1 MEDTKVQV
9 DQPHIQHE
17 VQAKKNHVES
27 DKEMEEISTET
38 NGTPVKDSK
47 KKDENLA
54 RKVNKLLK
62 KTKLFRK
69 RTGES
74 SESLNETPAHKQGKI
89 TWQELEVSDDEKINA
104 IAEKVNTI

>member
-1 MEDTKVQV
+1 
-9 DQPHIQHE
+9 
-17 VQAKKNHVES
+17 
-27 DKEMEEISTET
+27 MEEISTET

-69 RTGES
+69 RTAES
-74 SESLNETPAHKQGKI
+74 SESLNEAPAHKQGKI